1 MNCPGHGI
9 FPSDMVTH
17 VMDAVC
23 KVKYQNLEKGTG
35 FFGVICDRR
44 KGFQLHGLFTNN
56 HILDYPD
63 LDEKL
68 EATCILYR
76 EGRKWPLTLSKNN
89 FCFTCRVLDATF
101 ISLTQQQVEEVKKY
115 ATFLQIRCGAVDS
128 NTSGEEMGVMVV
140 QYPHCGPQGQSHG
153 KITKDMGCD
162 FFHNASTEEGS
173 SGSPVVDTRGNVVGI
188 HKGYDDADN
197 VAVKLQHV
205 VDAVVKDH
213 ERGPTLIPKEP
224 ISFKKHAEKER
235 ILIKHGLVR
244 AIENEP
250 MVFRLENHEIW
261 FERTAHFWYW
271 TFDEPHPKERRWYHW
286 RKVVQKLSL
295 DGVVDEHRAIIQFLR
310 DSGDKFL

>member
-1 MNCPGHGI
+1 MY
-9 FPSDMVTH
+9 

-23 KVKYQNLEKGTG
+23 KVKCQNREKGTG
-35 FFGVICDRR
+35 FFGVICDGR

-56 HILDYPD
+56 HIFDYPD
-63 LDEKL
+63 LDEYLK
-68 EATCILYR
+68 AKCILYR
-76 EGRKWPLTLSKNN
+76 EGREWPLTLSDNN
-89 FCFTCRVLDATF
+89 FCFTCRVLDVTF
-101 ISLTQQQVEEVKKY
+101 ISLTQQQEKEVEQY

-128 NTSGEEMGVMVV
+128 YTSGEGMGVMVV
-140 QYPHCGPQGQSHG
+140 QYPNCGPQGQSQG
-153 KITKDMGCD
+153 QITSDRDCD
-162 FFHNASTEEGS
+162 FFHNASTEKGS
-173 SGSPVVDTRGNVVGI
+173 SGSPVVDTKGNVVGI
-188 HKGYDDADN
+188 QKGHHDADN

-235 ILIKHGLVR
+235 VLNDHDLFR
-244 AIENEP
+244 AIKNDP

-261 FERTAHFWYW
+261 FEGTAHFWYW
-271 TFDEPHPKERRWYHW
+271 TSAEPNPKERRWCHW